1 MQKSPFWCRTRVILY
16 RVMRRRLKLAGSP
29 LSPEAALAKL
39 RRVQRHTVTI
49 DDAAPVSGIST
60 INEEQSGVLAALKLR
75 KPNASPQMSLL

>member
-1 MQKSPFWCRTRVILY
+1 MILY